1 MHEGILETSEHLGHD
16 ASLRFADWP
25 IGRTINVRYN
35 KGKISVCLLFKLY
48 NSVFF
53 WKLRHFRSMKLT
65 MVILLS
71 VYRELSQ
78 VSGMVSFA

>member
-1 MHEGILETSEHLGHD
+1 MHEGFLETSEHLGHD

-35 KGKISVCLLFKLY
+35 KVKISDFFFFEIVQLF
-48 NSVFF
+48 FF
-53 WKLRHFRSMKLT
+53 WKLRHFRSKKLT

-78 VSGMVSFA
+78 VSRMALYA